1 MKSYIIITWIAML
14 LLISCQNQNR
24 QEQKDQHHHEPA
36 VQAETL
42 PENTKKSIPKEAHGQ
57 VGNVH
62 VSISYY
68 SPGVRGRII
77 YGGLVPFGEVWV
89 TGAHSATKVSFSE
102 NIEIEGTSI
111 PKGDYAIF
119 TIPGEEKWTFILN
132 KNWEQHLADDYK
144 QEEDVIRVELTPEVD
159 LPIAERLI
167 YNIEDK
173 GNGKGIIKIQ
183 WEKRSI
189 SLPFEE
195 IIAH

>member
-14 LLISCQNQNR
+14 LLVSCKNQNS

-89 TGAHSATKVSFSE
+89 TGAHSATAVSFSE
-102 NIEIEGTSI
+102 DIEIDGTRI
-111 PKGDYAIF
+111 PKGKYAIF
-119 TIPGEEKWTFILN
+119 TIPGEDTWTFILN
-132 KNWEQHLADDYK
+132 KNWEQHLADDYSK
-144 QEEDVIRVELTPEVD
+144 EEDMVRLELSPNTN
-159 LPIAERLI
+159 LPLSERLL
-167 YNIEDK
+167 YSIEDK
-173 GNGKGIIKIQ
+173 GAGNGLINFQ
-183 WEKRSI
+183 WEKRGI
-189 SLPFEE
+189 SLPFK
-195 IIAH
+195 ATGL